1 MIILA
6 VVLVVVGLLA
16 SNPILESIGVLLF
29 VAGAVLWVLG
39 SMGRPVGGRKHYY

>member
-16 SNPILESIGVLLF
+16 SIPILESIDVILF

-39 SMGRPVGGRKHYY
+39 SMGRPVGRRKHYY